1 MCGIV
6 GYIGK
11 REALPILIQSL
22 YKLEYR
28 GYDSAGIVLQE
39 KKDLKIY
46 RKKGKIKDLELSI
59 STKHSKAL
67 SGIGHTRWATHGKPT
82 DRNAHPHCDC
92 KGNYAVVHN
101 GIIENFHNLR
111 EYLIKNG
118 HNLSSETDTE
128 IIAHLLEEEGEK
140 ISLQALINVINKIQG
155 YYALAIISK
164 NQPMKLWA
172 IRFGPPLIIGKGES
186 EFFIASDY
194 NPILPFTKNIII
206 LEDGDIAEITLEK
219 ISIFKKKGEEVKR
232 DLNYIDWDPVMAEKG
247 GFKHFM
253 LKEIYEQPEAIRDTI
268 LSSFLSKE
276 KGIALEEY
284 NLPRATKRILIS
296 ACGTSLHSG
305 LVGKFYFENLVQIPT
320 EIDYASELRY
330 RNPILDK
337 RTLFLGI
344 SQSGETADTIASL
357 KIAKESGCTI
367 FSICNVNGSQ
377 IDRLSD
383 RTFITKAGPEIGVAS
398 TKAFTTQLLSLF
410 LLALQWRK
418 NKGKNI
424 DDLLEE
430 IQKLPLYLERTLK
443 KDGEIQELSKIFF
456 KKENFLYLGRGLNY
470 PIALEGALKLK
481 EISYIHAEGYP
492 AGEMKHGPI
501 ALIDDN
507 MPVVAIATDDLVKR
521 KMLANMEEVKARDG
535 ILIGIINEGDDET
548 KKLCDYVIEVPKSNI
563 YLQPIINVVPLQLL
577 AYHIALKRGCD
588 VDQPR
593 NLAKSVTV
601 E

>member
-6 GYIGK
+6 GYLGK

-59 STKHSKAL
+59 CSKHSKAIA
-67 SGIGHTRWATHGKPT
+67 GIGHTRWATHGKPT
-82 DRNAHPHCDC
+82 DRNAHPHTDC

-101 GIIENFHNLR
+101 GIIENFHSLR
-111 EYLIKNG
+111 ETLLKNG

-140 ISLQALINVINKIQG
+140 ISLEALKNVINKIQG

-164 NQPMKLWA
+164 NHPFKLWA
-172 IRFGPPLIIGKGES
+172 IRYGPPLIIGKGEG
-186 EFFIASDY
+186 EYFIASDY

-219 ISIFKKKGEEVKR
+219 ISIFKKNGEEVKR
-232 DLNYIDWDPVMAEKG
+232 SLNYIDWDPVMAEKG

-253 LKEIYEQPEAIRDTI
+253 LKEIYEQPEAVRDTI
-268 LSSFLSKE
+268 LSSFSIKE
-276 KGIALEEY
+276 KGIELEKY
-284 NLPRATKRILIS
+284 NLSSSIKRILIA

-305 LVGKFYFENLVQIPT
+305 LVGKFYFENMVQIPT
-320 EIDYASELRY
+320 EVDYASELRY

-337 RTLFLGI
+337 KTLLLGI

-357 KIAKESGCTI
+357 KIAKENGCTI
-367 FSICNVNGSQ
+367 FSICNVKGSQ

-398 TKAFTTQLLSLF
+398 TKAFTTQLLSL
-410 LLALQWRK
+410 LLLSLQWRK
-418 NKGKNI
+418 KKGKSI
-424 DDLLEE
+424 DDILEE
-430 IQKLPLYLERTLK
+430 IQKLPLNLEKTLK

-507 MPVVAIATDDLVKR
+507 MPVVAIATDEPVKK
-521 KMLANMEEVKARDG
+521 KMLANMAEVKARDG
-535 ILIGIINEGDDET
+535 ILIGIINEGDEET
-548 KKLCDYVIEVPKSNI
+548 KKLCDYVIEVPHTNI